1 MTSSIRSSKM
11 AVAALAATSVVFLA
25 ACGGG
30 AADTQSAQPDTAASA
45 ATDAP
50 KAPEATGDAVTI
62 EYMHRLP
69 DGEGMVKVEE
79 IVARWNAEHPEIQVK
94 ATKFDG
100 KALEMIKKL
109 ETDINAGTAPCLA
122 QLGYAEV
129 PAFFTKGLV
138 EDVTAEAEKYK
149 DNYSGAYSLMSVG
162 GKVVGLPQDTGP
174 LVYFYDK
181 AEFDALGL
189 TVPTTMD
196 ELKET
201 AKKAAEKGKYI
212 LDFESDEVGYWLGGQ
227 SVAAGGKWYDASGDK
242 WQVKVDGEGAAKV
255 SAFWQ
260 ELLDA
265 KAVLTHNRWDDAYA
279 KALTDKKLIG
289 NIGAAW
295 EAGFMLDGVVPDGQE
310 GTWQVALLPDF
321 GTGTTGH
328 DGGSGVAVLKGCAHP
343 AEAMEFNNWFNTQ
356 TKDLA
361 TQGLVVA
368 AKGEVVTSDKIKK
381 QFGGQDVFAELA
393 KANEQLAEFSFIPGF
408 PAVADAM
415 KETAGKVAN
424 GEAKVADIFKTGQ
437 EASVKSLKDLNLPVA
452 E

>member
-1 MTSSIRSSKM
+1 MSKSTSMTK
-11 AVAALAATSVVFLA
+11 AVALFATASIATMGLA
-25 ACGGG
+25 ACSSSETP
-30 AADTQSAQPDTAASA
+30 AASDGDTQSVTA
-45 ATDAP
+45 
-50 KAPEATGDAVTI
+50 APEAAGEAIEI
-62 EYMHRLP
+62 EYLHRLP
-69 DGEGMVKVEE
+69 DGDGMVKVDE
-79 IVARWNAEHPEIQVK
+79 IVARWNEEHPDIQVK

-109 ETDINAGTAPCLA
+109 ETDINAGAAPCLA

-149 DNYSGAYSLMSVG
+149 DNFSGAYSLMSVG
-162 GKVVGLPQDTGP
+162 GKFVGLPQDTGP

-189 TVPTTMD
+189 KVPTTLD
-196 ELKET
+196 ELKEE

-212 LDFESDEVGYWLGGQ
+212 LDFEADEPGYWLGGQ
-227 SVAAGGKWYDASGDK
+227 AVAAGDTWYSATDDK
-242 WQVKVDGEGAAKV
+242 WNVTIEGEGAKKV
-255 SAFWQ
+255 AAFWQ
-260 ELLDA
+260 ELIDA
-265 KAVLTHNRWDDAYA
+265 KAVLTYNRWDDAYS
-279 KALTDKKLIG
+279 KALTDKTLIG

-295 EAGFMLDGVVPDGQE
+295 EAGFMLDGVVPEGQD

-321 GTGTTGH
+321 GSGKTGH

-393 KANEQLAEFSFIPGF
+393 KANETLADFAFIPGF

-415 KETAGKVAN
+415 AATAGKVVK
-424 GEAKVADIFKTGQ
+424 GEGKVADIFTTAQ
-437 EASVKSLKDLNLPVA
+437 EASVKTLKDLNLPVA

>member
-1 MTSSIRSSKM
+1 MSKSTSMTK
-11 AVAALAATSVVFLA
+11 AVALFATASIATMGLA
-25 ACGGG
+25 ACSSSETP
-30 AADTQSAQPDTAASA
+30 AASSGDTQSATA
-45 ATDAP
+45 
-50 KAPEATGDAVTI
+50 APEAAGDAIEI
-62 EYMHRLP
+62 EYLHRLP
-69 DGEGMVKVEE
+69 DGDGMVKVDE
-79 IVARWNAEHPEIQVK
+79 IVARWNEEHPDVQVK

-109 ETDINAGTAPCLA
+109 ETDINAGAAPCLA

-138 EDVTAEAEKYK
+138 EDVTAEAKKYK
-149 DNYSGAYSLMSVG
+149 DNFSGAYSLMSVG

-189 TVPTTMD
+189 KVPTTLD
-196 ELKET
+196 ELKEE

-212 LDFESDEVGYWLGGQ
+212 LDFEADEPGYWLGGQ
-227 SVAAGGKWYDASGDK
+227 AVAAGDTWYSAKDDK
-242 WQVKVDGEGAAKV
+242 WNVTIEGEGAKKV
-255 SAFWQ
+255 AAFWQ
-260 ELLDA
+260 ELIDA
-265 KAVLTHNRWDDAYA
+265 KAVLTYNRWDDAYS
-279 KALTDKKLIG
+279 KALVDKTLIG

-295 EAGFMLDGVVPDGQE
+295 EAGFMLDGVVPEGED

-321 GTGTTGH
+321 GTGKTGH

-393 KANEQLAEFSFIPGF
+393 KANETLADFAFIPGF

-415 KETAGKVAN
+415 VETAGKVVK
-424 GEAKVADIFKTGQ
+424 GEGKVADIFTTAQ
-437 EASVKSLKDLNLPVA
+437 EASVKTLKDLNLPVA